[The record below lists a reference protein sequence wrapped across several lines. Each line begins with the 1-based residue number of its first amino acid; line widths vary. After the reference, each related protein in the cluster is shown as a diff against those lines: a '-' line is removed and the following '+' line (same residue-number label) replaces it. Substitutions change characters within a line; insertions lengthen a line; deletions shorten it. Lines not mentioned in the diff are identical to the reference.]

1 MKKSIISGFL
11 LLTLLF
17 TLAYFINN
25 AKIQRANYSLI
36 ERSINNISI
45 LNKEFDYYYRTS
57 LVYDNFDIIQY
68 KIKFFKNEINN
79 IKNNQLLKKIKDDK
93 FQNIIKDL
101 DKLIRLKFE
110 TINKA
115 KSHKAVLNNSFRIIQ
130 RLNNQGVS
138 QSLNNLYTIIMTVDK
153 NNSLNIKNE
162 IKKIEKIEKSYVDK
176 YDKFFLKHSKVI
188 LEHQMKF
195 LNLEKKSIKLDINK
209 LLIEFNT
216 LYKEHSQKSNDK
228 ADLAINA
235 LFFFLLIGI
244 VLYFIK
250 EYRLNKTNKMLIR
263 FKETLHNSNNIIVI
277 TDKDEN
283 IKYVN
288 DAFIKS
294 TGYTLSDVVG
304 KKTNILQSGQK
315 SKKFYQN
322 LKKTIHSGKKWSGE
336 FINKN
341 KEGNLIYEK
350 ASITPVF
357 DDKGKI
363 IEFIAIKLDIT
374 KETII
379 EQQLKEQEKLLVDQ
393 SKLAAMGEMIANIA
407 HQWRQ
412 PLSVISTGVTGMQLQ
427 KEYGI
432 LSDEEFNKTCKF
444 IDKNVQYLSN
454 TIDDFRN
461 FIKGDN
467 NKTIFDLEKQIHSV
481 LHLVEGSTK
490 RHDITIV
497 LDLQNDIKINGYEN
511 ELIQCFMNIYN
522 NAKDALIQNDIEKK
536 YIFISANTK
545 KDHIE
550 INIKD
555 NANGIPTEILP
566 KIFEQY
572 FTTKHKSVGTGLG
585 LNMTY
590 NIIVERMN
598 GTIQAINEE
607 YTYNDKNYKGA
618 NFIIKLPLS

>member
-11 LLTLLF
+11 LLALLF